1 MTKETPE
8 EPALK
13 RRRGA
18 QKRDKFSFRVTPQM
32 RAALEAAAA
41 QTGRP
46 ISEEIEL
53 RLEESFK
60 GDEFANKQVSAIIK
74 RSYEDIKKIYH
85 QVAGGEYYF
94 NLGIRMA
101 MNLRNNLPEATDGYP
116 DINTWLHDKKEYAK
130 IVKSLYLQLLYEFEE
145 LGKASKFLN
154 DPKLKGIN
162 ELLSRSLEFDVL
174 ERAKVQKNASGD

>member
-1 MTKETPE
+1 MTEEAPVETP
-8 EPALK
+8 PK
-13 RRRGA
+13 GRRSA

-53 RLEESFK
+53 RLEESFR
-60 GDEFANKQVSAIIK
+60 GDEFANKQVSAIVK
-74 RSYEDIKKIYH
+74 RAYDDMEKIFH
-85 QVAGGEYYF
+85 DMAGGEYYF
-94 NLGIRMA
+94 NLGLRMA
-101 MNLRNNLPEATDGYP
+101 MNFRDNLPKSVDSYP
-116 DINTWLHDKKEYAK
+116 DVNSWLHDKKSYAK
-130 IVKSLYLQLLYEFEE
+130 VVKSLYLQLLYEMEE

-162 ELLSRSLEFDVL
+162 ELLSRSLKMDAM
-174 ERAKVQKNASGD
+174 ERAKAKMAPANE